1 MDKKKEELIKSL
13 KTVVQKEG
21 ILFNETKNFAE
32 VLCKPKLLPLKSI
45 TIRKLEELDKEFE
58 KNNNANNTNQTNN

>member
-1 MDKKKEELIKSL
+1 MDKKKEEFIKSL
-13 KTVVQKEG
+13 KTVVHSRG
-21 ILFNETKNFAE
+21 VLFNEPKNFAE

-58 KNNNANNTNQTNN
+58 KNNNANNDNKKN

>member
-13 KTVVQKEG
+13 KTVIQKDG

-45 TIRKLEELDKEFE
+45 TIRKLEILDKEFE
-58 KNNNANNTNQTNN
+58 KNNNANNADKKN

>member
-1 MDKKKEELIKSL
+1 MDKSKEELIKSL
-13 KTVVQKEG
+13 KTVIQNDG

-58 KNNNANNTNQTNN
+58 KNNNANNTSKVN

>member
-1 MDKKKEELIKSL
+1 MDKKKEDLLKSL
-13 KTVVQKEG
+13 KTVVQSNG
-21 ILFNETKNFAE
+21 ILFNEAKNFSE

-58 KNNNANNTNQTNN
+58 KNNNANNDNDKN

>member
-13 KTVVQKEG
+13 KTVVQNNG
-21 ILFNETKNFAE
+21 ILFSETKNFAE

-58 KNNNANNTNQTNN
+58 KNNNANNQNQKN

>member
-13 KTVVQKEG
+13 KTVIQNDG
-21 ILFNETKNFAE
+21 ILFNEAKNFAE

-58 KNNNANNTNQTNN
+58 KNNNANNADKKN

>member
-13 KTVVQKEG
+13 KSTMPKQG
-21 ILFNETKNFAE
+21 MLFNETSDLSE

-58 KNNNANNTNQTNN
+58 KNNS

>member
-13 KTVVQKEG
+13 KNVVPKHG
-21 ILFNETKNFAE
+21 KLFTEPPNFSE

-58 KNNNANNTNQTNN
+58 KNNS

>member
-1 MDKKKEELIKSL
+1 MDKKKEELIRSL
-13 KTVVQKEG
+13 KNIVQKEG
-21 ILFNETKNFAE
+21 ILFSEPKNFAE

-58 KNNNANNTNQTNN
+58 KNNNANNTNKTN

>member
-13 KTVVQKEG
+13 KNATSKNGV
-21 ILFNETKNFAE
+21 LFNEAQDFTE
-32 VLCKPKLLPLKSI
+32 ILCKPKLLPLKSI

-58 KNNNANNTNQTNN
+58 KNNSKIN

>member
-13 KTVVQKEG
+13 KNAMPKQGV
-21 ILFNETKNFAE
+21 LFNEFSDLSE

-58 KNNNANNTNQTNN
+58 KNNS

>member
-13 KTVVQKEG
+13 KTVIQSEG
-21 ILFNETKNFAE
+21 VLFSEIKNFSE

-58 KNNNANNTNQTNN
+58 KNNNANNDNKKN

>member
-13 KTVVQKEG
+13 KNVLPKHG
-21 ILFNETKNFAE
+21 KLFSEPPSSSE

-58 KNNNANNTNQTNN
+58 KNNS

>member
-1 MDKKKEELIKSL
+1 MDKNKEELIKSL
-13 KTVVQKEG
+13 KTVIQNDG

-58 KNNNANNTNQTNN
+58 KNNNANNTSNAN

>member
-1 MDKKKEELIKSL
+1 MDKNKEELIKSL
-13 KTVVQKEG
+13 KTVIQNDG

-58 KNNNANNTNQTNN
+58 KNNNANNTSKAN

>member
-1 MDKKKEELIKSL
+1 MDKSKEELIKSL
-13 KTVVQKEG
+13 ETVIQKNG
-21 ILFNETKNFAE
+21 VLFSETKNFAE

-58 KNNNANNTNQTNN
+58 KNNNANNPNQKI

>member
-1 MDKKKEELIKSL
+1 MDKKKEDLIKSL
-13 KTVVQKEG
+13 KNATPNRG
-21 ILFNETKNFAE
+21 ILFNETNIFAE

-58 KNNNANNTNQTNN
+58 KNNK

>member
-1 MDKKKEELIKSL
+1 MPKQG
-13 KTVVQKEG
+13 V
-21 ILFNETKNFAE
+21 LFNEFSDLSE

-58 KNNNANNTNQTNN
+58 KNNS

>member
-13 KTVVQKEG
+13 KNAMPKQG
-21 ILFNETKNFAE
+21 MLFNETSDLSE

-58 KNNNANNTNQTNN
+58 KNNS

>member
-1 MDKKKEELIKSL
+1 MDKNKEELIKSL
-13 KTVVQKEG
+13 KTVIQNDG

-58 KNNNANNTNQTNN
+58 KNNNANNTSKVN

>member
-1 MDKKKEELIKSL
+1 MDKSKEELIKSL
-13 KTVVQKEG
+13 KTVIQKNG
-21 ILFNETKNFAE
+21 VLFSETKNFAE

-58 KNNNANNTNQTNN
+58 KNNNANNNNK

>member
-1 MDKKKEELIKSL
+1 MDKSKEELIKSL
-13 KTVVQKEG
+13 KTVIQNDG

-58 KNNNANNTNQTNN
+58 KNNNANNTSKAN

>member
-13 KTVVQKEG
+13 KNELPFHGK
-21 ILFNETKNFAE
+21 LFFELPNSKE

-58 KNNNANNTNQTNN
+58 KNNS

>member
-13 KTVVQKEG
+13 KNTMPKQG
-21 ILFNETKNFAE
+21 MLFNETSDLSE

-58 KNNNANNTNQTNN
+58 KNNS

>member
-13 KTVVQKEG
+13 KNVTPKSG
-21 ILFNETKNFAE
+21 ILFNEANLFAE
-32 VLCKPKLLPLKSI
+32 VLCKPKLLPLKSM

-58 KNNNANNTNQTNN
+58 KNNS

>member
-13 KTVVQKEG
+13 KNSIVKNG
-21 ILFNETKNFAE
+21 ILFKETPEFNE

-58 KNNNANNTNQTNN
+58 KNNS

>member
-13 KTVVQKEG
+13 KNALPKQG
-21 ILFNETKNFAE
+21 ILFNETSEFTE

-58 KNNNANNTNQTNN
+58 KNNS

>member
-13 KTVVQKEG
+13 KTVIQKDG

-45 TIRKLEELDKEFE
+45 TIRKLEILDKEFE
-58 KNNNANNTNQTNN
+58 KNNNANNANKKN

>member
-1 MDKKKEELIKSL
+1 MDKSKEELIKSL
-13 KTVVQKEG
+13 KTLIQKNG
-21 ILFNETKNFAE
+21 VLFSETKNFAE

-58 KNNNANNTNQTNN
+58 KNNNANNQNQKN

>member
-1 MDKKKEELIKSL
+1 MDKSKEDLIKSL
-13 KTVVQKEG
+13 KTIVQNNG
-21 ILFNETKNFAE
+21 ILFSETKNFAE

-58 KNNNANNTNQTNN
+58 KNNNANNQNQKN

>member
-1 MDKKKEELIKSL
+1 MDKSKEELIKSL
-13 KTVVQKEG
+13 KTVIQKNG
-21 ILFNETKNFAE
+21 VLFSETKNFAE

-58 KNNNANNTNQTNN
+58 KNNNANNQNQKN

>member
-1 MDKKKEELIKSL
+1 MDKSKEDLIKSL
-13 KTVVQKEG
+13 KTVVQNNG
-21 ILFNETKNFAE
+21 ILFSETKNFAE

-58 KNNNANNTNQTNN
+58 KNNNANNQSQKN